1 MSAPHPTALAY
12 RAAAEAKDVD
22 AILALMADGIR
33 MHSPTK
39 HAPFEGKDIVRFLFG
54 QLMDVLEAFR
64 FERIESAGDHATLYF
79 SCTIGGKSAEGI
91 DSLHID
97 ADGRIDDFRV
107 MIRPLNALQALNAE
121 MGARL
126 ARHSGGP

>member
-12 RAAAEAKDVD
+12 RKAAEAKDVA

-39 HAPFEGKDIVRFLFG
+39 HAPFEAREIVHFLFG
-54 QLMDVLEAFR
+54 QLMEVLEDFS
-64 FERIESAGDHATLYF
+64 FDRIESAGDHATLYF
-79 SCTIGGKSAEGI
+79 DCTIAGRRAQGI

>member
-1 MSAPHPTALAY
+1 MSGPHPTALAY
-12 RAAAEAKDVD
+12 RAAAQAKDVES
-22 AILALMADGIR
+22 ILGLMADGIR
-33 MHSPTK
+33 LHSPTK
-39 HAPFEGKDIVRFLFG
+39 LAPFEGLEIVRFLFG
-54 QLMDVLEAFR
+54 QLMEVMEDVR

-79 SCTIGGKSAEGI
+79 ACTIGGKRAEGI

-97 ADGRIDDFRV
+97 SEGRIDDVRV

-126 ARHSGGP
+126 SRHSGGR

>member
-12 RAAAEAKDVD
+12 REAAEAKDVE

-33 MHSPTK
+33 LYSPTK
-39 HAPFEGKDIVRFLFG
+39 HAPFEGKEMVRFLFG
-54 QLMDVLEAFR
+54 QLMAVLADFR
-64 FERIESAGDHATLYF
+64 FVRIESAVDHATLYF
-79 SCTIGGKSAEGI
+79 DCTIAGKQAQGI
-91 DSLHID
+91 DSLHMD
-97 ADGRIDDFRV
+97 AQGRIDDFRV